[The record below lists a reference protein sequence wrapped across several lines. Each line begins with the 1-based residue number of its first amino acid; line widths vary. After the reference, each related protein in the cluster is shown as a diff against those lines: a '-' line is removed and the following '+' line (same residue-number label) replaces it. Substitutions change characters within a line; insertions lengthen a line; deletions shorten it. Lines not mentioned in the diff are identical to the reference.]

1 MHSTAKNGPPG
12 DLAAPLLVSI
22 DGTSILHAVAE
33 GDRRHPLLVKAAL
46 EEPNCSGATHDSRV
60 EAMRSFTPGRSAGCV
75 ARPQRRENQHRG

>member
-33 GDRRHPLLVKAAL
+33 GARRHPLLVKATL
-46 EEPNCSGATHDSRV
+46 EEPNSCGATHDGRV
-60 EAMRSFTPGRSAGCV
+60 EAMRSFTPDRSAGCV